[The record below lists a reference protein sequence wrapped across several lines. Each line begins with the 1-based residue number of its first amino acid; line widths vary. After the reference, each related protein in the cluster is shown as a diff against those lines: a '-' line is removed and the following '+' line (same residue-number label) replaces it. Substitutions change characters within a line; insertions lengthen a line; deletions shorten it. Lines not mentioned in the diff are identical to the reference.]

1 MKNMMFENLSR
12 PQEIALVRIEKIR
25 QKMLNCWDSETLF
38 DLYCQADDIWQERFP
53 FQANLLGD
61 KWEITKLYNDLD
73 KEIKKGGFVTVNLF
87 GKSLQMACA

>member
-12 PQEIALVRIEKIR
+12 SQEIALVRIEKIR
-25 QKMLNCWDSETLF
+25 QKMLKCWNSETLF